1 MSRPHRAKYLV
12 LCGSNEAPRALLFND
27 AYQYLTEMIEE
38 DGFILDRLL
47 KAGRAC
53 ALPLAS
59 LLKSLPPL
67 KGVGSVNLRC
77 YALE

>member
-12 LCGSNEAPRALLFND
+12 LCGSSEAPRALLFNE
-27 AYQYLTEMIEE
+27 AHQYLTEMIED
-38 DGFILDRLL
+38 DGFMLDCLL
-47 KAGRAC
+47 RAGRAC

-67 KGVGSVNLRC
+67 KGTGSANLRC